1 MPLIILGLIVLIGL
15 LIFAIVSYFSDA
27 NRPSSNVDYSKTNKH
42 KKSESKGDGK
52 ALYFPTENIDKEKH
66 KRNIH

>member
-15 LIFAIVSYFSDA
+15 LIYAIINYRQSGKEFD
-27 NRPSSNVDYSKTNKH
+27 SNSVIRNHRQDYDDDSEENKT
-42 KKSESKGDGK
+42 
-52 ALYFPTENIDKEKH
+52 LYFPTENIETEKH